1 MTGNPFA
8 PPEEE
13 PAWRRH
19 PHAPAPGTAL
29 GRIEEIGDP
38 GVRALSFG
46 AGRRVFSMLLVRH
59 GGTVHAFLDACPH
72 AFLPL
77 TWRGGSVLSADGQR
91 LVCSNHF
98 AEFDAADG
106 HPVSGPADCGLD
118 ALPVRLEPDGAIVM
132 G

>member
-1 MTGNPFA
+1 MSGNPFA
-8 PPEEE
+8 PEDGPS
-13 PAWRRH
+13 WRRH

-29 GRIEEIGDP
+29 ARVEEIEDP
-38 GVRALSFG
+38 GVRPLSFG
-46 AGRRVFSMLLVRH
+46 AGRRVFSMLLVRS
-59 GGTVHAFLDACPH
+59 GGTVRAFLDACPH

-77 TWRGGSVLSADGQR
+77 TWRGGSVLSADGLR

-106 HPVSGPADCGLD
+106 SPVSGPADCGLD
-118 ALPVRLEPDGAIVM
+118 ILPVRLEADGTIVM

>member
-1 MTGNPFA
+1 M
-8 PPEEE
+8 
-13 PAWRRH
+13 
-19 PHAPAPGTAL
+19 

>member
-1 MTGNPFA
+1 MSGNPFA
-8 PPEEE
+8 PPEEQ
-13 PAWRRH
+13 AWRRH

-29 GRIEEIGDP
+29 GRIEEIEDP

-59 GGTVHAFLDACPH
+59 GGTVRAFLDACPH

-77 TWRGGSVLSADGQR
+77 TWRGGRVLSADGQR

-106 HPVSGPADCGLD
+106 SPVSGPADCGLD
-118 ALPVRLEPDGAIVM
+118 ALPVRLEADGAIVM